1 LKETKLVKHI
11 PTWKHAVEPGYSN
24 NLVMAYLQCST
35 IVLGLGG
42 KHVYDQENLHCV
54 GFRKVDNMIV
64 ATITMKDGT
73 VITRACEN
81 GVFNYR
87 DVDQVLILD
96 DDDDDDDLN
105 ESGV

>member
-1 LKETKLVKHI
+1 
-11 PTWKHAVEPGYSN
+11 
-24 NLVMAYLQCST
+24 
-35 IVLGLGG
+35 
-42 KHVYDQENLHCV
+42 
-54 GFRKVDNMIV
+54 MIV

-73 VITRACEN
+73 EYEFKREYWSDAYDVITRACEN